1 MCGSRTGASS
11 QILKE
16 NPKALFVHCFGHVL
30 NLAGN
35 DMVRNIRFLKDIF
48 DTTHDRGEI
57 SNLIKISPKRD
68 QMLDKIRNDL
78 SVSCPGFRILCL
90 TMWTVR
96 AESLKSV
103 LDTWIRLESLWE
115 KSQNL
120 DPEMRKRS
128 IGFKKLM
135 ETFNYFYDVNVLQLL
150 LRHSYELSTTLQS
163 PPMTVCQEK
172 NSVGLTVKTWQSLR
186 SYVGFSSLRN
196 KILQVH

>member
-48 DTTHDRGEI
+48 DTTRDRGEI

-68 QMLDKIRNDL
+68 QILDKIRNDL

-90 TMWTVR
+90 TM
-96 AESLKSV
+96 
-103 LDTWIRLESLWE
+103 
-115 KSQNL
+115 
-120 DPEMRKRS
+120 
-128 IGFKKLM
+128 
-135 ETFNYFYDVNVLQLL
+135 
-150 LRHSYELSTTLQS
+150 
-163 PPMTVCQEK
+163 
-172 NSVGLTVKTWQSLR
+172 
-186 SYVGFSSLRN
+186 
-196 KILQVH
+196 